1 MRFPNACKG
10 LKKIFFAELISLI
23 ALVPYAVSLVLI
35 QFLPEEIDK
44 NNAEILPAEVVV
56 TILSI
61 LSLVMMTVA
70 YVLNVIGYVTA
81 SKDNESFKKAMLLTI
96 AGMVL
101 TVVSGIM
108 ENANG
113 NPILTNTFDSM
124 ENILDLLITL
134 MTMLITLMTISGI
147 VTLSVTYGDL
157 RMVES
162 GKALFKF
169 LFAIYL
175 PTLIAYVFV
184 YLLRN
189 TRSAAILAV
198 TVTFISFALNT
209 VYSLLYLRYLYR
221 AVNMLEE

>member
-23 ALVPYAVSLVLI
+23 ALVPYAVSLVLV
-35 QFLPEEIDK
+35 QFLPEEINK
-44 NNAEILPAEVVV
+44 NNAEMLPAEVVV

-81 SKDNESFKKAMLLTI
+81 SKDNESFKKAMLLTV

-124 ENILDLLITL
+124 ENILDL
-134 MTMLITLMTISGI
+134 LITLMTISGI

>member
-10 LKKIFFAELISLI
+10 LKKTFFAELISLI

-44 NNAEILPAEVVV
+44 NNAEMLPAEVVV

-134 MTMLITLMTISGI
+134 MTISGI

-198 TVTFISFALNT
+198 MVTFISFALNT

>member
-134 MTMLITLMTISGI
+134 TTISGI

-189 TRSAAILAV
+189 TRSAAFLAV

>member
-35 QFLPEEIDK
+35 QFLPEEINK
-44 NNAEILPAEVVV
+44 NNAEMLPTEVVV

-124 ENILDLLITL
+124 ENILDL
-134 MTMLITLMTISGI
+134 LITLMTISGI

>member
-23 ALVPYAVSLVLI
+23 ALVPYAVSLVLV
-35 QFLPEEIDK
+35 QFLPEEINK

-134 MTMLITLMTISGI
+134 MTISGI

>member
-44 NNAEILPAEVVV
+44 NNAEILPAEVAV

-134 MTMLITLMTISGI
+134 MTISGI

-189 TRSAAILAV
+189 TRSAAFLAV
-198 TVTFISFALNT
+198 TVMFISFALNT

>member
-23 ALVPYAVSLVLI
+23 ALVPYAVSLVLV
-35 QFLPEEIDK
+35 QFLPEEINK

-81 SKDNESFKKAMLLTI
+81 SKDNESFKKAMLLTV

-124 ENILDLLITL
+124 ENILDL
-134 MTMLITLMTISGI
+134 LITLMTISGI

>member
-1 MRFPNACKG
+1 MRFPNACKS

-23 ALVPYAVSLVLI
+23 ALVPYAVSLVLV
-35 QFLPEEIDK
+35 QFLPEEINK

-134 MTMLITLMTISGI
+134 MTISGI

>member
-23 ALVPYAVSLVLI
+23 ALVPYAVSLVLV
-35 QFLPEEIDK
+35 QFLPEEINK

-108 ENANG
+108 ENTNG

-124 ENILDLLITL
+124 ENILDL
-134 MTMLITLMTISGI
+134 LITLMTISGI

>member
-81 SKDNESFKKAMLLTI
+81 SKDNESFKKAMLLTV

-124 ENILDLLITL
+124 ENILDL
-134 MTMLITLMTISGI
+134 LITLMTISGI

>member
-23 ALVPYAVSLVLI
+23 ALVPYAVSLVLV
-35 QFLPEEIDK
+35 QFLPEEINK

-70 YVLNVIGYVTA
+70 YVLNIIGYVTA

-124 ENILDLLITL
+124 ENILDL
-134 MTMLITLMTISGI
+134 LITLMTISGI

>member
-35 QFLPEEIDK
+35 QFLPEEINK
-44 NNAEILPAEVVV
+44 NNAEMLPAEVVV

-81 SKDNESFKKAMLLTI
+81 SKDNESFKKAMLLTV

-124 ENILDLLITL
+124 ENILDL
-134 MTMLITLMTISGI
+134 LITLMTISGI

>member
-44 NNAEILPAEVVV
+44 NNAEMLPAEVVV

-134 MTMLITLMTISGI
+134 MTISGI

-157 RMVES
+157 RIVES

>member
-61 LSLVMMTVA
+61 LSLVMMTIA

-124 ENILDLLITL
+124 ENILDL
-134 MTMLITLMTISGI
+134 LITLMTISGI

>member
-23 ALVPYAVSLVLI
+23 ALVPYAVSLVLV
-35 QFLPEEIDK
+35 QFLPEEINK

-134 MTMLITLMTISGI
+134 MTISGI
-147 VTLSVTYGDL
+147 VTLSVTYGNL

>member
-23 ALVPYAVSLVLI
+23 ALVPYAVSLVLV

-44 NNAEILPAEVVV
+44 NNAEMLPAEVVV

-124 ENILDLLITL
+124 ENILDL
-134 MTMLITLMTISGI
+134 LITLMTISGI

>member
-23 ALVPYAVSLVLI
+23 ALVPYAVSLVLV
-35 QFLPEEIDK
+35 QFLPEEINK

-81 SKDNESFKKAMLLTI
+81 SKDNESFKKAMLLTV

-124 ENILDLLITL
+124 ENILEL
-134 MTMLITLMTISGI
+134 LITLMTISGI

-175 PTLIAYVFV
+175 LRQSIARLLRYNLLFGDPRLLFLLKGILHHQHQNLHQSSNNQQLKWAYVK
-184 YLLRN
+184 
-189 TRSAAILAV
+189 AP
-198 TVTFISFALNT
+198 
-209 VYSLLYLRYLYR
+209 
-221 AVNMLEE
+221 LEFPFS

>member
-23 ALVPYAVSLVLI
+23 ALVPYAVSLVLV
-35 QFLPEEIDK
+35 QFLPEEINK

-134 MTMLITLMTISGI
+134 MTISGI

-189 TRSAAILAV
+189 TRSAAFLAV

>member
-23 ALVPYAVSLVLI
+23 ALVPYAVSLVLV
-35 QFLPEEIDK
+35 QFLPDEINK

-134 MTMLITLMTISGI
+134 MTISGI

>member
-23 ALVPYAVSLVLI
+23 ALVPYAVSLVLV
-35 QFLPEEIDK
+35 QFLPEDINK

-134 MTMLITLMTISGI
+134 MTISGI

>member
-23 ALVPYAVSLVLI
+23 ALVPYAVSLVLV
-35 QFLPEEIDK
+35 QFLPEEINK

-134 MTMLITLMTISGI
+134 MTISGI

-157 RMVES
+157 RIVES

>member
-134 MTMLITLMTISGI
+134 MTISGI

-189 TRSAAILAV
+189 TRSAAFLAV

>member
-1 MRFPNACKG
+1 M
-10 LKKIFFAELISLI
+10 
-23 ALVPYAVSLVLI
+23 PYAVSLVLV
-35 QFLPEEIDK
+35 QFLPEEINK

-134 MTMLITLMTISGI
+134 MTISGI

>member
-1 MRFPNACKG
+1 MKS
-10 LKKIFFAELISLI
+10 KKKTAKI
-23 ALVPYAVSLVLI
+23 AVSLVLV
-35 QFLPEEIDK
+35 QFLPEEINK

-134 MTMLITLMTISGI
+134 MTISGI

-189 TRSAAILAV
+189 TRSAAFLAV

>member
-10 LKKIFFAELISLI
+10 LKKIFYAELVSLI
-23 ALVPYAVSLVLI
+23 ALVPYAVSMVLI
-35 QFLPEEIDK
+35 QFLPEEINE
-44 NNAEILPAEVVV
+44 NNAEMLPAEVVV
-56 TILSI
+56 TILS
-61 LSLVMMTVA
+61 LVSLVLMTVA
-70 YVLNVIGYVTA
+70 YVLNIIGYVNA

-96 AGMVL
+96 AGLVL

-108 ENANG
+108 ENVNAS
-113 NPILTNTFDSM
+113 PILTNTFDSM
-124 ENILDLLITL
+124 EQILDLLITL
-134 MTMLITLMTISGI
+134 TTISGI

-157 RMVES
+157 RMVDS

-184 YLLRN
+184 YMLRN

-198 TVTFISFALNT
+198 TVTLISFALNA
-209 VYSLLYLRYLYR
+209 VYSLLYLRYLFR

>member
-44 NNAEILPAEVVV
+44 NNAEMLPAEVVV

-81 SKDNESFKKAMLLTI
+81 SKDNESFKKAMLLTV

-134 MTMLITLMTISGI
+134 MTISGI
-147 VTLSVTYGDL
+147 VTLSVTYGNL

>member
-44 NNAEILPAEVVV
+44 NNAEMLLAEVVV

-124 ENILDLLITL
+124 ENILDL
-134 MTMLITLMTISGI
+134 LITLMTISGI

>member
-44 NNAEILPAEVVV
+44 NNAEMLPAEVVV

-101 TVVSGIM
+101 TVVSVIM

-124 ENILDLLITL
+124 ENILDL
-134 MTMLITLMTISGI
+134 LITLMTISGI

>member
-35 QFLPEEIDK
+35 QFLPEEINK
-44 NNAEILPAEVVV
+44 NNAEILPTEVVV

-124 ENILDLLITL
+124 ENILDL
-134 MTMLITLMTISGI
+134 LITLMTISGI

>member
-44 NNAEILPAEVVV
+44 NNAEMLPAEVVV

-61 LSLVMMTVA
+61 LSLVMMPVA

-124 ENILDLLITL
+124 ENILDL
-134 MTMLITLMTISGI
+134 LITLMTISGI

>member
-23 ALVPYAVSLVLI
+23 ALVPYAVSLVLV
-35 QFLPEEIDK
+35 QFLPEEINK

-81 SKDNESFKKAMLLTI
+81 SKDNESFKKAMLLTV

-124 ENILDLLITL
+124 ENILDL
-134 MTMLITLMTISGI
+134 LITLMTISGI

-189 TRSAAILAV
+189 TRSAAFLAV

>member
-10 LKKIFFAELISLI
+10 LKKIFYAELISLI
-23 ALVPYAVSLVLI
+23 ALVPYAVSMVLI
-35 QFLPEEIDK
+35 QFLPEEINE
-44 NNAEILPAEVVV
+44 NNAEMLPAEVVV
-56 TILSI
+56 TILS
-61 LSLVMMTVA
+61 LVSLVLMTVA
-70 YVLNVIGYVTA
+70 YVLNIIGYVNA

-96 AGMVL
+96 AGLVL

-108 ENANG
+108 ENVNAS
-113 NPILTNTFDSM
+113 PILTNTFDSM
-124 ENILDLLITL
+124 EQILDLLITL
-134 MTMLITLMTISGI
+134 TTISGI

-157 RMVES
+157 RMVNS

-184 YLLRN
+184 YMLRN

-198 TVTFISFALNT
+198 TVTLISFALNA

>member
-44 NNAEILPAEVVV
+44 NNAEMLPAEVVV

-124 ENILDLLITL
+124 ENILDL
-134 MTMLITLMTISGI
+134 LITLMTISGI

>member
-44 NNAEILPAEVVV
+44 NNAEMLPAEVVV

-113 NPILTNTFDSM
+113 NPSLTNTFDSM
-124 ENILDLLITL
+124 ENILDL
-134 MTMLITLMTISGI
+134 LITLMTISGI

>member
-23 ALVPYAVSLVLI
+23 ALVPYAVSLVLV
-35 QFLPEEIDK
+35 QFLPEEINK
-44 NNAEILPAEVVV
+44 NNAEILPAEVAV

-124 ENILDLLITL
+124 ENILDL
-134 MTMLITLMTISGI
+134 LITLMTISGI